1 MRSETSNKGHV
12 QSRQHGIT
20 PEAPPRL
27 SNGERAAM
35 RKATN
40 DFLKASEK
48 RMESKVK
55 FYPKHAAKSHLVTA
69 SFSACEGTRPNDC

>member
-12 QSRQHGIT
+12 QGRQHGIT

-27 SNGERAAM
+27 SNKERDAM

-40 DFLKASEK
+40 DFLKASAA
-48 RMESKVK
+48 RMDSKVK
-55 FYPKHAAKSHLVTA
+55 FTA
-69 SFSACEGTRPNDC
+69 R

>member
-1 MRSETSNKGHV
+1 LRDSGKKDAAGGISTMSPETSNRGHV

-40 DFLKASEK
+40 DFLKASAA
-48 RMESKVK
+48 RMDSKVK
-55 FYPKHAAKSHLVTA
+55 FTA
-69 SFSACEGTRPNDC
+69 RAI

>member
-1 MRSETSNKGHV
+1 MSHQTSTRGHM

-27 SNGERAAM
+27 SNKERDAM

-40 DFLKASEK
+40 DFLKASEA
-48 RMESKVK
+48 RMMMKVK
-55 FYPKHAAKSHLVTA
+55 FT
-69 SFSACEGTRPNDC
+69 ERTI